1 MKIRATLAVLVA
13 IAALLFVA
21 RLANRYD
28 RGDEGTPCVTFIAPD
43 GTCVAA
49 PDDPGPIVEVPGPL
63 VWKAVKELTP
73 EDRAWLAWHKA
84 RTQ

>member
-1 MKIRATLAVLVA
+1 MKMRATLAVLVA
-13 IAALLFVA
+13 IAALLTSCGRTPRVSHDEANCPTFV
-21 RLANRYD
+21 
-28 RGDEGTPCVTFIAPD
+28 APD

-63 VWKAVKELTP
+63 VWKAVKDLTP
-73 EDRAWLAWHKA
+73 EDRAWLAWHEA